1 MIFVGVESGSQRV
14 LNLMGKSN
22 SVAANHRFIRWCNEL
37 GIQTWCNIIL
47 GHPGETEKDMKLTL
61 RFVDRAQPTCVCVS
75 QATPFPGTF
84 LWERNREDVI
94 EATWDAMA
102 RHIRLPK
109 FQSMSHLQPQIEDYT
124 FRISRGWSAFSRRT
138 KCRRRR
144 IIRRWA
150 MPSGWPAASARR
162 SAPGF
167 AATAIASRWG
177 RKSRCGR
184 KNSP

>member
-61 RFVDRAQPTCVCVS
+61 RFVDRAQPTRVCVS

-124 FRISRGWSAFSRRT
+124 FRISRGWERLFSPHEVP
-138 KCRRRR
+138 
-144 IIRRWA
+144 
-150 MPSGWPAASARR
+150 PSPDYSSLGHAKRLARR
-162 SAPGF
+162 FRSSVGAWLRRHGYRQSLG
-167 AATAIASRWG
+167 TQESVR
-177 RKSRCGR
+177 S
-184 KNSP
+184 